1 MVKYRE
7 ILRLTHLGISQEN
20 IAFSCGCARSTVQ
33 LIQKLGAERGLA
45 WPLPDEMDD
54 AAIRKVLY
62 PPKPAA
68 DAGRHPIDHEWVER
82 EMGRPGVTMTLLWG
96 EYCVRAT
103 DAGAEPFM
111 YSAFC
116 QRHRQWAKSNA
127 VTMHIDRRPAQE
139 MQVDWAGTRP
149 RWCDPDTGEVRRA
162 YVFVSCLPFSAAI
175 FARPYPDMGEE
186 SWIDGHIRS
195 FRKFGGSAPI
205 LVPDNC
211 KTGVLRNTV
220 EELVVNEQYRRM
232 AEHYGCAV
240 VPARVRRPKDKAA
253 VEMSVGVVERR
264 VIAALR
270 DRVFIGLGELAEA
283 IEEAVDAVN
292 AAPFQ
297 KRAGSRWE
305 VFLGQEKDLLQPLP
319 PAPYVMTAR
328 KTATVQFNYHV
339 SFDKRYYSVPF
350 PYVRREVAV
359 VATRDTVAIACDGE
373 RIALHR
379 RSYGPEGAYVT
390 DPAHMPDAHRDWC
403 RVERRQV
410 PQLGRPQ
417 GGVDAGGRRR
427 HPQVEEGGAAGVP
440 VGEGPAGTGRP
451 AWRRGARARVRQGAD
466 MDGAAELQDGE
477 DRAAEDSGR
486 SRTGSRGGRL
496 PAPGGMLRP
505 IRSGALGG
513 DMANEATMD
522 KLYQMRLSV
531 MARAYREQE
540 ASPTCR
546 STRGWPC

>member
-175 FARPYPDMGEE
+175 FARRYPDMGEE

-390 DPAHMPDAHRDWC
+390 DPAHMPDAHRDWAEWSGD
-403 RVERRQV
+403 RFRSWAARKGESTLAVVDGILKSRKVEQQAYRS
-410 PQLGRPQ
+410 
-417 GGVDAGGRRR
+417 
-427 HPQVEEGGAAGVP
+427 
-440 VGEGPAGTGRP
+440 
-451 AWRRGARARVRQGAD
+451 ARALLGLAD
-466 MDGAAELQDGE
+466 RHGDEALERACAKALTWTARPSYKTVKTALQKIAA
-477 DRAAEDSGR
+477 DRGPD
-486 SRTGSRGGRL
+486 
-496 PAPGGMLRP
+496 P
-505 IRSGALGG
+505 
-513 DMANEATMD
+513 EAG
-522 KLYQMRLSV
+522 
-531 MARAYREQE
+531 AYRRPEGCYDQFDPE
-540 ASPTCR
+540 R
-546 STRGWPC
+546 